1 MARES
6 ALRNRVHAP
15 EEWEELESGGAGGFE
30 DSRAVYRLP
39 DGSEYHWESRRH
51 RKGRGPRRAS
61 GQAAQTDRSREAGK
75 RNPWLGG
82 FAPHRISW
90 WVAVAFI
97 VGSALFTLGAT
108 SSLLAPLFGEEA
120 AKVVADLSYFVGALL
135 FTGGIY
141 LQVLEG
147 INSSDNIGLQ
157 RPYNTPREFRW
168 FAWQPRR
175 LGFMAP
181 FLLLIGSLFFN
192 VETTLVILSSL
203 GLATLPVA
211 IGLTSLAGSVLFL
224 VPSYLQMIEVCHRYL
239 CWRPRE
245 ISWWVTVFFVLGSV
259 GFVVGSVFGFNVP
272 GLSSPAESEITK
284 WGFLQGSVFFLAG
297 SYLMLP
303 EMFSE

>member
-1 MARES
+1 MAGDS
-6 ALRNRVHAP
+6 ALRDRVRAP
-15 EEWEELESGGAGGFE
+15 GEWEKLESGGAAGFE
-30 DSRAVYRLP
+30 ASRAVYRLP

-61 GQAAQTDRSREAGK
+61 GQAAQTDRAREVGK

-90 WVAVAFI
+90 WVAVVFI

-108 SSLLAPLFGEEA
+108 ASLLASLFGEEA
-120 AKVVADLSYFVGALL
+120 AKLVADLSYFVGALL
-135 FTGGIY
+135 FTGAIY

-147 INSSDNIGLQ
+147 LNSSDHIGLE
-157 RPYNTPREFRW
+157 RPYSTPREFRW

-175 LGFMAP
+175 LEFMAP

-203 GLATLPVA
+203 GLVALPLA

-259 GFVVGSVFGFNVP
+259 GFVVGSIFGFDVP

-284 WGFLQGSVFFLAG
+284 WGFLQGSVFFLVG